1 MGVGKGVYES
11 ASRRPFFHQDTPS
24 GTVLKI
30 MNVHTFFSFWM
41 SGYHYFVL
49 MSFNSTVK
57 AETV

>member
-1 MGVGKGVYES
+1 MSMIQLLGGH
-11 ASRRPFFHQDTPS
+11 FFHQDTPS

-41 SGYHYFVL
+41 SGYHYFML